1 MKIVIIGRENVGG
14 GLAAQWRRT
23 GHQVSVPGR
32 GGWDASGA
40 DVVVMAVSGPS
51 WRT

>member
-23 GHQVSVPGR
+23 GHQEGYSKP
-32 GGWDASGA
+32 A
-40 DVVVMAVSGPS
+40 
-51 WRT
+51 